1 MPNKLPSIQ
10 YSPPWAKGGGECKK
24 PSERRPVSA
33 VPHTPSL
40 DSFGSAFI
48 RNYLV
53 SSSSSLKPFTKY
65 FLSAVS
71 LSFLTR
77 LLPLRQI
84 WASYTSPIWK
94 KKKKSIRF
102 KSRQSTS
109 TKRPLRRK
117 RVSFNH
123 SLQPNSTNWLTQT
136 DLFYTCYFLPPP
148 KRDPMKMNMCK
159 RVCSFDRLR
168 KISLHMH
175 Q

>member
-10 YSPPWAKGGGECKK
+10 YSPPWAKGGGEWTKCKK
-24 PSERRPVSA
+24 PSKRRPVSA
-33 VPHTPSL
+33 LPHTPSL

-84 WASYTSPIWK
+84 WASYTSPIWEK
-94 KKKKSIRF
+94 KKKK
-102 KSRQSTS
+102 
-109 TKRPLRRK
+109 KRASGSGLDSPPAQRDLWGGSGSPLIT
-117 RVSFNH
+117 VF
-123 SLQPNSTNWLTQT
+123 SLILLTGSLKLIYFMPVISYHLLEET
-136 DLFYTCYFLPPP
+136 LWKWTCVKEFAHLI
-148 KRDPMKMNMCK
+148 D
-159 RVCSFDRLR
+159 
-168 KISLHMH
+168 
-175 Q
+175 